1 MNTQGPYEP
10 GAGVKTAPPAL
21 RSRFRWSGWTIRA
34 LLFSLALF
42 TAGAERR
49 GLLTLNWVDNS
60 GGAARFIIERRT
72 GTTGTYAPIVTA
84 AAGVTTYKDSAI
96 VGGTTYCYRV
106 KASNA
111 SGESGYSNETC
122 ASDITRSEQRQ

>member
-1 MNTQGPYEP
+1 MI
-10 GAGVKTAPPAL
+10 L
-21 RSRFRWSGWTIRA
+21 RA
-34 LLFSLALF
+34 LMFSLVLF
-42 TAGAERR
+42 AAGAERR
-49 GLLTLNWVDNS
+49 GQLTLNWVDNS

-72 GTTGTYAPIVTA
+72 GTTGTYASISTTT
-84 AAGVTTYKDSAI
+84 AGVATYKDSAI